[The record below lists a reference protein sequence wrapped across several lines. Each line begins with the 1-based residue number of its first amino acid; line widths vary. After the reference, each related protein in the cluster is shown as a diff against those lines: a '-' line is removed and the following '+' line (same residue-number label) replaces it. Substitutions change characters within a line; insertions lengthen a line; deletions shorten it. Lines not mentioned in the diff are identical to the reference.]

1 MIRQLLILKSVSHCL
16 FYKSCVY
23 ALRKQTN
30 KIKEPVFS
38 WLFFCVYQIL
48 HCAAW
53 LMCDF
58 AQPVLKVMHIFLAEE
73 PVFTAIHCQVQTTV
87 MLKEGDSI
95 IFGYELTRRCMWV
108 ARVKELN
115 QVSVFR
121 VLLRIGC
128 NNYIDSN
135 VAIVD
140 RILKLHFLSFLFER
154 VTR

>member
-1 MIRQLLILKSVSHCL
+1 
-16 FYKSCVY
+16 
-23 ALRKQTN
+23 
-30 KIKEPVFS
+30 
-38 WLFFCVYQIL
+38 
-48 HCAAW
+48 
-53 LMCDF
+53 MCDF